1 VKAYRELCVDLM
13 MMLEDLEE
21 SLEEITKA
29 AELSEFDPEKKHSEV
44 KSAGLNSDVELAL
57 KHSSKDIS

>member
-29 AELSEFDPEKKHSEV
+29 AQLSEFEPEKKHAEG